1 MSVRAGKD
9 YLYLIWKSEK
19 SRRQYIVGQLTK
31 NGGYK
36 FQYSNE
42 VHDAI
47 KDGFSPLLS
56 FDDLE
61 KTYSDEKLFSVFAS
75 RLPDRKRRDINKI
88 LEKYRLKE
96 YDEYMLLKRSGARL
110 PMDNL
115 EFIDPIL
122 DTDEANISRTF
133 YIAGVRHYLNCK
145 GEECSNAENVT
156 RGDEIFL
163 SREETNIYDKYA
175 VKMLN
180 ASGLLLG
187 YVPRYYSKSIS
198 EILEKGKHVS
208 CHVYNVE
215 KNRNCSECIKVIM
228 QI

>member
-47 KDGFSPLLS
+47 KDAFSPLLS

-88 LEKYRLKE
+88 LEKYFSYLRIKIINTHDQLIPV
-96 YDEYMLLKRSGARL
+96 AV
-110 PMDNL
+110 
-115 EFIDPIL
+115 FIFNRI
-122 DTDEANISRTF
+122 TDGISLS
-133 YIAGVRHYLNCK
+133 YI
-145 GEECSNAENVT
+145 
-156 RGDEIFL
+156 
-163 SREETNIYDKYA
+163 
-175 VKMLN
+175 
-180 ASGLLLG
+180 
-187 YVPRYYSKSIS
+187 P
-198 EILEKGKHVS
+198 
-208 CHVYNVE
+208 
-215 KNRNCSECIKVIM
+215 VIR
-228 QI
+228 